1 MSRIRT
7 TESRPYDAY
16 FDANY
21 ISNTAGMDRRV
32 ASSVSRT
39 DTVAGTSRYKYFRR
53 PVMPR
58 MSAVP
63 PQILLAPTEAVDPLV
78 PCEEEPEPTVKDM
91 EIQTMY
97 RESEAQTN
105 PYTPDFFVAPGA
117 APEVLLLK
125 DLNLGDNQGG
135 LGMKQVEMIENA
147 RRKRDV
153 ESNLPPFTDEAGLR
167 LRKRLM
173 EIQEMKEFRMR
184 EGEIDTRREARME
197 AIEQALRDRD
207 ESAEFLA
214 SQRVE
219 GLRLLRMEER
229 EKTLM
234 KIRDKRIKVLRRL
247 ALRRNQVNPRLS
259 SSDGPDV
266 INDYFDKGSSVYAP
280 IKRKGELTMRDGSA
294 FDVLSR
300 TAPLGSVQNINDL
313 EDFAA
318 HSTVRSLDDD
328 ACDVVM
334 TREGAGLKGKQQDL
348 GPRASQPRLT
358 SSSLRALR
366 NRKKDIEVMTRILTM
381 RKIERAGG
389 IKSAPHTPH
398 ASHAA
403 MSASAPAEMFGAE
416 NQVGDAAN
424 RPRSNASGGGIKKLK
439 GRPVT
444 PDFTRM
450 ASNGDAGTAVEDD
463 VLSVQ
468 LVLLQRLLRGR
479 AVQNTMY
486 EGRYRRRELIN
497 EMRVADA
504 VNDVSEDVRREMARI
519 EGESV
524 ASDRMDAIRRT
535 TVDFVAG
542 HTSSNLLAGL
552 LNQKQREHI
561 AEQMLTRVRELQE
574 ERRYLEA
581 QESGRRQR
589 EMMNLPDGFDH
600 DIDGDDED
608 ETAQIVV
615 DEMLL
620 DKRYTVEETAE
631 RLATEAEE
639 KSKEQNEEGEEK
651 EATEGQ
657 IEGPEGG

>member
-219 GLRLLRMEER
+219 GLRLL
-229 EKTLM
+229 
-234 KIRDKRIKVLRRL
+234 L
-247 ALRRNQVNPRLS
+247 ASLCRAVRVRVNPLHTFATAAIES
-259 SSDGPDV
+259 AICSPQPSTG
-266 INDYFDKGSSVYAP
+266 GSGGALP
-280 IKRKGELTMRDGSA
+280 
-294 FDVLSR
+294 
-300 TAPLGSVQNINDL
+300 
-313 EDFAA
+313 AA
-318 HSTVRSLDDD
+318 A
-328 ACDVVM
+328 AC
-334 TREGAGLKGKQQDL
+334 
-348 GPRASQPRLT
+348 
-358 SSSLRALR
+358 
-366 NRKKDIEVMTRILTM
+366 TRIVSSM
-381 RKIERAGG
+381 C
-389 IKSAPHTPH
+389 
-398 ASHAA
+398 
-403 MSASAPAEMFGAE
+403 
-416 NQVGDAAN
+416 
-424 RPRSNASGGGIKKLK
+424 
-439 GRPVT
+439 
-444 PDFTRM
+444 TR
-450 ASNGDAGTAVEDD
+450 
-463 VLSVQ
+463 
-468 LVLLQRLLRGR
+468 
-479 AVQNTMY
+479 
-486 EGRYRRRELIN
+486 
-497 EMRVADA
+497 
-504 VNDVSEDVRREMARI
+504 
-519 EGESV
+519 
-524 ASDRMDAIRRT
+524 
-535 TVDFVAG
+535 
-542 HTSSNLLAGL
+542 
-552 LNQKQREHI
+552 
-561 AEQMLTRVRELQE
+561 
-574 ERRYLEA
+574 
-581 QESGRRQR
+581 
-589 EMMNLPDGFDH
+589 
-600 DIDGDDED
+600 
-608 ETAQIVV
+608 
-615 DEMLL
+615 
-620 DKRYTVEETAE
+620 
-631 RLATEAEE
+631 
-639 KSKEQNEEGEEK
+639 
-651 EATEGQ
+651 
-657 IEGPEGG
+657 